1 MATHAPAPNGR
12 GSREDEPPLPDEAIG
27 QYLLNQP
34 LVRSAREHPDI
45 AMPWIVLGLAVVVA
59 ALIGGAWV
67 LLVPLV
73 GLPTI
78 LGARLLSHRR
88 RRGRSH

>member
-1 MATHAPAPNGR
+1 M
-12 GSREDEPPLPDEAIG
+12 DERPSVDEAIG

-34 LVRSAREHPDI
+34 LVRSAREQPDR
-45 AMPWIVLGLAVVVA
+45 AMPWIVLGLAVVIA

-67 LLVPLV
+67 LLVLLV

-78 LGARLLSHRR
+78 LGARLLSRR
-88 RRGRSH
+88 RRRD